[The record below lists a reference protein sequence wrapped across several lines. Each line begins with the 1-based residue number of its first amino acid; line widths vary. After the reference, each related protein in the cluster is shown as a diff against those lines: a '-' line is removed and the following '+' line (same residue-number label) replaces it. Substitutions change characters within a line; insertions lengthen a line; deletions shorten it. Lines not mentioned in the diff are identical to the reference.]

1 MAQTYYEILGVAE
14 NATAAEIEA
23 AFKAKAREVHPDTVP
38 AENAYLRKVAAEAFK
53 DLSEAKAVLLDPAS
67 REKYDAGLVY
77 ARGTQQ
83 SQASPAGAASGSGTS
98 SGPTPPSQSSTHSRS
113 STNSR
118 TSGRSGTSPWGQRH
132 VRSRTG
138 RSGTQAATGV
148 AQRARRTVAQL
159 PDIKNLNSFL
169 FMILGVAT
177 IFFLVALVSSG
188 RVPPLWLAIV
198 TACLGILS
206 FMNGM
211 RPNASTISSGRT
223 ALVLSAV
230 LVVVA
235 LASLWALSPSYL
247 EIAIAHRAEA
257 AAAKLYKSRNAPQ
270 PQPAASHVAAEGPT
284 VAVVDENGAEAALPT
299 KIWSNLKDGQNYRT
313 RLNGDALSLEAI
325 GGSGN
330 VAGQITS
337 CEFHHTAGGAPNWVG
352 ICSERASQGETG
364 RKSMAS
370 LSQFSDT
377 QLEGSTG
384 DIPVFLM
391 TPVDS
396 VQVATPAVPVSPQI
410 APPVGPP
417 AEGEILAEPDLSGLS
432 DTDRE
437 SIEGTCA
444 SDKLTQGQEKYKEC
458 VRKQMDALKQAP
470 RPAGLSR
477 LNSGD
482 REKVEF
488 ACTDAKLMQG
498 PAAYNRCLAKQMAIL
513 KKRKP

>member
-1 MAQTYYEILGVAE
+1 M
-14 NATAAEIEA
+14 
-23 AFKAKAREVHPDTVP
+23 
-38 AENAYLRKVAAEAFK
+38 
-53 DLSEAKAVLLDPAS
+53 
-67 REKYDAGLVY
+67 
-77 ARGTQQ
+77 
-83 SQASPAGAASGSGTS
+83 
-98 SGPTPPSQSSTHSRS
+98 
-113 STNSR
+113 
-118 TSGRSGTSPWGQRH
+118 
-132 VRSRTG
+132 
-138 RSGTQAATGV
+138 
-148 AQRARRTVAQL
+148 
-159 PDIKNLNSFL
+159 
-169 FMILGVAT
+169 
-177 IFFLVALVSSG
+177 
-188 RVPPLWLAIV
+188 PPLWLAIV

-352 ICSERASQGETG
+352 ICSERASQGETE

-391 TPVDS
+391 TPV
-396 VQVATPAVPVSPQI
+396 VSPQI

-432 DTDRE
+432 DADRE

>member
-53 DLSEAKAVLLDPAS
+53 DLSEAKAVLLDPVS
-67 REKYDAGLVY
+67 RQKYDAGLVY

-83 SQASPAGAASGSGTS
+83 SQASPAGAASGSGPS

-118 TSGRSGTSPWGQRH
+118 ASGRSGTSPWGQRH

-138 RSGTQAATGV
+138 RSGTQAAIGV

-223 ALVLSAV
+223 ALVLSAI

-257 AAAKLYKSRNAPQ
+257 AAAKLYKSRNAPR
-270 PQPAASHVAAEGPT
+270 PQPAASHIAPEGPT
-284 VAVVDENGAEAALPT
+284 VAVVDESAAETALPT

-330 VAGQITS
+330 AAGQITS

-352 ICSERASQGETG
+352 ICSERASQGETE

-391 TPVDS
+391 TPVDG
-396 VQVATPAVPVSPQI
+396 VQMATPAVPVSPQI

-432 DTDRE
+432 DADRE

-458 VRKQMDALKQAP
+458 VRRQMDALKQAP

-482 REKVEF
+482 RDKVEF